1 MIYDMYIF
9 IKYKDKKINIYNI
22 YLYIILN
29 NVKKLNQID
38 F

>member
-1 MIYDMYIF
+1 MICIYLL
-9 IKYKDKKINIYNI
+9 KYKDKKINIYNI